1 MDELFNSGQFVVRYE
16 FRYGGVKIE
25 DFDRMSMNMIR
36 RGRSIDSKRAIEYN
50 RLGSIIL
57 SMVLPF

>member
-1 MDELFNSGQFVVRYE
+1 LDELFNSGQFVVRYE
-16 FRYGGVKIE
+16 FRDGGVKIE

-57 SMVLPF
+57 FMALPF